1 MVAKIISGKNIAG
14 ALNYNEHK
22 VDQGKAEL
30 IGQNGFHKDIQHL
43 NFYDKLQRL
52 TSLTMQNQQTKTN
65 SVHISLNFAVG
76 EQIPDSKLIEIAD
89 QYMNKIGFRDQPYL
103 VYTHKDAGHPHIHI
117 VTTNIK
123 STGERISLHNLG
135 RTKSEEA
142 RKAIEI
148 QYGLVPAKQ
157 AEFRKTEN
165 MRLSKVNYG
174 KDDTKRAISNV
185 VRAVVSTYKF
195 ASLPELNAVLSS
207 FNVVADR
214 GSKNSTMYAKNG
226 LLYWALDEK
235 DQKVGIPI
243 KASSIY
249 SSPTLKSLEKKFES
263 NKKQKSTHK
272 ASLRTSIDQVM
283 KAKASPAGF
292 RQALSSKGIDVM
304 FRRNEESRLYGVTF
318 IDHNTKSVFNGSDL
332 GKSYSANA
340 LSQWFSNTKTIHSE
354 RNTSK
359 QNHPVPAPFEGYQ
372 RNVIPF
378 SSGSKTVLDDL
389 MKVDPQNDSLPE
401 GMFQNKRK
409 KKRKRSLLNS
419 H

>member
-1 MVAKIISGKNIAG
+1 
-14 ALNYNEHK
+14 
-22 VDQGKAEL
+22 GKAEL

-103 VYTHKDAGHPHIHI
+103 VYTHKDTGHPHIHI
-117 VTTNIK
+117 LTTNIK

-148 QYGLVPAKQ
+148 RYGLVPATQ
-157 AEFRKTEN
+157 AECRKTEN
-165 MRLSKVNYG
+165 MRLSKANYG

-226 LLYWALDEK
+226 LLYWALDDK
-235 DQKVGIPI
+235 GRKVGIPI

-249 SSPTLKSLEKKFES
+249 SSPTLKSLERKFES
-263 NKKQKSTHK
+263 NKKQKGTQK
-272 ASLRTSIDQVM
+272 DQLRSSINQVM

-292 RQALSSKGIDVM
+292 QQALSSRGSQVL
-304 FRRNEESRLYGVTF
+304 FRRNEEGRLYGVTF
-318 IDHNTKSVFNGSDL
+318 IDHNTRSVFNGSDL
-332 GKSYSANA
+332 GKTYSANA
-340 LSQWFSNTKTIHSE
+340 LSKWFGKTNAIHSE
-354 RNTSK
+354 YITSK
-359 QNHPVPAPFEGYQ
+359 QNHPVPARFEGYH
-372 RNVIPF
+372 RNSIPF
-378 SSGSKTVLDDL
+378 S
-389 MKVDPQNDSLPE
+389 
-401 GMFQNKRK
+401 
-409 KKRKRSLLNS
+409 
-419 H
+419 